1 MRVVGI
7 SFDDPATNRAFAVKH
22 GFDFPLLSD
31 ARRELAVQV
40 GAADGSRDAYPRRVT
55 FVISPEGLVEQ
66 AIATPDPAGQ
76 AGQLA
81 GQLCGG

>member
-1 MRVVGI
+1 MRVFGI
-7 SFDDPATNRAFAVKH
+7 SFDDPATNRAFAAKH

-31 ARRELAVQV
+31 TRRELALAV
-40 GAADGSRDAYPRRVT
+40 GAADSPRDAYPRRVT

-66 AIATPDPAGQ
+66 ATATPDPAGQ
-76 AGQLA
+76 ADRLA